1 MIILDDE
8 EVHRLLTPA
17 TAVAAIRSALTAQ
30 LSAPPRVR
38 AELPDGALI
47 FTVGRLAGLGYGF
60 RVYDTMPTTEADQL
74 TVVYDDHSGRLIGA
88 VAGTWLGAAR
98 TGAIGAVA
106 VDLMASPDAAT
117 LGLVGTGTQA
127 WSQLWAIR
135 AVRELSAV
143 KVFGRDPDRRAAFAA
158 RCRAE
163 LGLAT
168 QAVPS
173 ARDAVADTDIVVL
186 ATTSG
191 EPVIEADWVR
201 PGAHVTTVGPKEV
214 GRHECPV
221 ELAQRAALVATDSLA
236 QLDAYPH
243 PYFLT
248 DRSRIV
254 ALSEVGGRPDG
265 TTLFCSVGLAG
276 TELAVAA
283 ALFS

>member
-1 MIILDDE
+1 VIILDDD

-17 TAVAAIRSALTAQ
+17 TAVAAIRSVLAAPF
-30 LSAPPRVR
+30 SAPPRVR
-38 AELPDGALI
+38 AEVAGGALI
-47 FTVGRLAGLGYGF
+47 FTVGRIAGIGYGF
-60 RVYDTMPTTEADQL
+60 RVYDTLPTTEADQL
-74 TVVYDDHSGRLIGA
+74 TVVYDDHSGRLVGA
-88 VAGTWLGAAR
+88 VTGTWLGAAR

-135 AVRELSAV
+135 AVRELSEV
-143 KVFGRDPDRRAAFAA
+143 RVFSRDPDRRAGFAA
-158 RCRAE
+158 RCRTE
-163 LGLAT
+163 LGLAAH
-168 QAVPS
+168 AVPD
-173 ARDAVADTDIVVL
+173 ARDAVADAGIVVL

-191 EPVIEADWVR
+191 QPVIEADWVR

-221 ELAQRAALVATDSLA
+221 ELAARAALVATDSLA

-254 ALSEVGGRPDG
+254 ALSEVEGRPDG

-283 ALFS
+283 ALFR

>member
-1 MIILDDE
+1 M
-8 EVHRLLTPA
+8 
-17 TAVAAIRSALTAQ
+17 AA
-30 LSAPPRVR
+30 
-38 AELPDGALI
+38 
-47 FTVGRLAGLGYGF
+47 
-60 RVYDTMPTTEADQL
+60 
-74 TVVYDDHSGRLIGA
+74 
-88 VAGTWLGAAR
+88 
-98 TGAIGAVA
+98 
-106 VDLMASPDAAT
+106 PDAAT
-117 LGLVGTGTQA
+117 LGLVGTGSQA

-143 KVFGRDPDRRAAFAA
+143 RVFSRDPQRRAAFAA

-168 QAVPS
+168 QAVPD
-173 ARDAVADTDIVVL
+173 ARDAVADADIVVL

-191 EPVIEADWVR
+191 QPVIEADWVR

-221 ELAQRAALVATDSLA
+221 ELGRHAALVATDSLS
-236 QLDAYPH
+236 QLDAYAH

-248 DRSRIV
+248 DRTGMV
-254 ALSEVGGRPDG
+254 ALADLQAGTVSRPDG

-276 TELAVAA
+276 TEIALAA

>member
-1 MIILDDE
+1 
-8 EVHRLLTPA
+8 LT
-17 TAVAAIRSALTAQ
+17 
-30 LSAPPRVR
+30 
-38 AELPDGALI
+38 
-47 FTVGRLAGLGYGF
+47 
-60 RVYDTMPTTEADQL
+60 
-74 TVVYDDHSGRLIGA
+74 GA

-106 VDLMASPDAAT
+106 VDLLAAASASRV
-117 LGLVGTGTQA
+117 GLVGTGTQA

-135 AVRELSAV
+135 AVRELGV
-143 KVFGRDPDRRAAFAA
+143 VRVFGRDPGRRADFVQ

-163 LGLAT
+163 LDLNA

-173 ARDAVADTDIVVL
+173 AREAVLGADVVVL

-191 EPVIEADWVR
+191 TPVIEADWVS

-221 ELAQRAALVATDSLA
+221 ELATRAELIATDSLA
-236 QLDAYPH
+236 QLDAYPQ

-248 DRSRIV
+248 DRAGIV
-254 ALSEVGGRPDG
+254 ALAEVQAATVRTGAVTRPEG

-276 TELAVAA
+276 TEVAVAA
-283 ALFS
+283 ALFDRVSVDGVS